1 MYNGLIKG
9 RHAKIIETILATIAI
24 FIKALLG
31 IASVKELLD
40 ECSVEIE
47 LSMYS
52 LFESIELELSLDE
65 LHVVVSL
72 MMVPVRGS

>member
-31 IASVKELLD
+31 IASVNELHD
-40 ECSVEIE
+40 ECSVEPE
-47 LSMYS
+47 LSMDS